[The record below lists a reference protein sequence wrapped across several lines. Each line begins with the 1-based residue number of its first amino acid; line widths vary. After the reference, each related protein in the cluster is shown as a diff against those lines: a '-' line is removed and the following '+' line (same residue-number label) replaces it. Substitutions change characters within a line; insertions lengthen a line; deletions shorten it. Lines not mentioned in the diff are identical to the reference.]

1 MMKTIARML
10 YKACPRCHGDLALD
24 EYERHDTGELAY
36 ECLQCGRRAH
46 IVTPQTQRTLAAA
59 A

>member
-1 MMKTIARML
+1 MKTIARML
-10 YKACPRCHGDLALD
+10 YKACPGCRGDLALD

-36 ECLQCGRRAH
+36 ECLQCGRRMS
-46 IVTPQTQRTLAAA
+46 IETPQAQRTLAAA